1 MPQRSHSKTMLFI
14 NMRHRNLLYHN
25 FYTTA
30 TLNAM
35 QIYRIQ
41 LKVSPLSIA
50 TLLHIEY
57 TDFASLQNTV
67 FTVSIFFIAFNI
79 ILLSTLHFMH
89 TIIYVIHNISL
100 HRFVL
105 RCLHTCNITTV
116 FLMHPELNSIDSLTT
131 AELVEF
137 PEIQVL
143 SIHFK
148 N

>member
-1 MPQRSHSKTMLFI
+1 
-14 NMRHRNLLYHN
+14 
-25 FYTTA
+25 
-30 TLNAM
+30 
-35 QIYRIQ
+35 
-41 LKVSPLSIA
+41 
-50 TLLHIEY
+50 
-57 TDFASLQNTV
+57 
-67 FTVSIFFIAFNI
+67 
-79 ILLSTLHFMH
+79 MH

-105 RCLHTCNITTV
+105 QCFHTCNITTV
-116 FLMHPELNSIDSLTT
+116 FFMHPELTSIDSLPT

>member
-1 MPQRSHSKTMLFI
+1 MLRLYKI
-14 NMRHRNLLYHN
+14 LYLLY
-25 FYTTA
+25 
-30 TLNAM
+30 
-35 QIYRIQ
+35 Q
-41 LKVSPLSIA
+41 
-50 TLLHIEY
+50 
-57 TDFASLQNTV
+57 
-67 FTVSIFFIAFNI
+67 IFFIAFDI

-105 RCLHTCNITTV
+105 QCLHTCNITTL

>member
-1 MPQRSHSKTMLFI
+1 
-14 NMRHRNLLYHN
+14 MRHRNLLYHN
-25 FYTTA
+25 FYTAA

-35 QIYRIQ
+35 QINRIQ

-57 TDFASLQNTV
+57 TDVASLQNTV
-67 FTVSIFFIAFNI
+67 FTVSIFFIAFDI

-105 RCLHTCNITTV
+105 QCLHTCNITTV
-116 FLMHPELNSIDSLTT
+116 FLMHPELTSIDSLPT

>member
-1 MPQRSHSKTMLFI
+1 MKKYAPSQCTLSWF
-14 NMRHRNLLYHN
+14 LYHGN
-25 FYTTA
+25 TY
-30 TLNAM
+30 AM

-57 TDFASLQNTV
+57 TDFASLQNIV
-67 FTVSIFFIAFNI
+67 FTVSIFFYCIWYNPFK
-79 ILLSTLHFMH
+79 
-89 TIIYVIHNISL
+89 YVIHNISL

-105 RCLHTCNITTV
+105 QCLHTCNITTV

-148 N
+148 NWIFSFYTCISR

>member
-1 MPQRSHSKTMLFI
+1 MLRLYKI
-14 NMRHRNLLYHN
+14 LYLLYQ
-25 FYTTA
+25 F
-30 TLNAM
+30 
-35 QIYRIQ
+35 
-41 LKVSPLSIA
+41 
-50 TLLHIEY
+50 
-57 TDFASLQNTV
+57 
-67 FTVSIFFIAFNI
+67 FFIAFDI

-105 RCLHTCNITTV
+105 QCLHTCNITTV
-116 FLMHPELNSIDSLTT
+116 FLMHPELTSIDSLPT
-131 AELVEF
+131 AEFVEF